1 MPEWLQCTISHLFK
15 RLSSSYDRMVMV
27 NCIYIHNLF
36 IIILK
41 VIKSIIIIIIMCW
54 YSNSN
59 NFFPKRNPSFA
70 VLGCIIVI
78 NVCFFSS
85 LLFSSLLHI
94 SFPQWVCLLMHCTC
108 CIIDMVDCMYR
119 LKNISFVLVTVSF
132 KELQT
137 SIYLFI
143 YISDTHAYIY
153 THTLAYT
160 HTFNSKHTY
169 IYVLIWF
176 YIASKLL
183 WNKSY
188 KF

>member
-85 LLFSSLLHI
+85 LLFSSLLF
-94 SFPQWVCLLMHCTC
+94 STFPSRNECVYWCIALVVLLTWLIA
-108 CIIDMVDCMYR
+108 CIGLRI
-119 LKNISFVLVTVSF
+119 LVLCW
-132 KELQT
+132 LQLVLRN
-137 SIYLFI
+137 YKHLFI
-143 YISDTHAYIY
+143 YLYIYQTHMHTY
-153 THTLAYT
+153 THTPLHT
-160 HTFNSKHTY
+160 HTH
-169 IYVLIWF
+169 LIPNIPIF
-176 YIASKLL
+176 MS
-183 WNKSY
+183 
-188 KF
+188 